1 MEWKTHEQSLQ
12 DIGGAGGYS
21 QRRPSDGR
29 YFRAQRTLHPS
40 SALGAQP
47 SPWPSPPSSTPWQI
61 TVIMRG
67 QSQPVRESVH
77 NYDLRGGARASWRVA
92 TVVLAQ
98 HTRNPVDH
106 LGPVTVFR
114 VSNSFAARCRL
125 VDCAGIWRLLEYRGA
140 AAWAPPWSLAII
152 CLTRNGN
159 TPSWRAMS
167 VSVSS
172 RRQCPST
179 PSVWSA
185 SSRCPNCSLS
195 W

>member
-1 MEWKTHEQSLQ
+1 MSKDFRTSVVRGDTVNAGLAMVVIFARNGPFIRRQHWASSHRHGHRYCHRHHGKLQSSCADHRNQ
-12 DIGGAGGYS
+12 YANRCTTTISGGS
-21 QRRPSDGR
+21 
-29 YFRAQRTLHPS
+29 
-40 SALGAQP
+40 
-47 SPWPSPPSSTPWQI
+47 
-61 TVIMRG
+61 
-67 QSQPVRESVH
+67 
-77 NYDLRGGARASWRVA
+77 RASRRSA
-92 TVVLAQ
+92 TVALAH
-98 HTRNPVDH
+98 HTPNPVDH

-114 VSNSFAARCRL
+114 VSISFAARCRL
-125 VDCAGIWRLLEYRGA
+125 VDCAGIWRVLEYRGA
-140 AAWAPPWSLAII
+140 AAWAPPWSLPII

>member
-1 MEWKTHEQSLQ
+1 MAIATVI
-12 DIGGAGGYS
+12 DTMANYS
-21 QRRPSDGR
+21 HH
-29 YFRAQRTLHPS
+29 ARTIATS
-40 SALGAQP
+40 TRIGAQLR
-47 SPWPSPPSSTPWQI
+47 SP
-61 TVIMRG
+61 
-67 QSQPVRESVH
+67 
-77 NYDLRGGARASWRVA
+77 GGARASWRVA

-98 HTRNPVDH
+98 HTPNPVDH

-125 VDCAGIWRLLEYRGA
+125 VDCAGIWRVLEYRGA
-140 AAWAPPWSLAII
+140 AAWAPPWSLPII